1 MRRHPNPEAAARKVM
16 RYFELLEVSRE
27 LAFAGLRHRHPEA
40 TEDELRELWHARL
53 KRSRDEKWK
62 RHD

>member
-1 MRRHPNPEAAARKVM
+1 M

-40 TEDELRELWHARL
+40 TEAAIRALWQERL
-53 KRSRDEKWK
+53 KRSRSEKWLG
-62 RHD
+62 HE

>member
-27 LAFAGLRHRHPEA
+27 LAFAGLRYRHPAA
-40 TEDELRELWHARL
+40 TEQELRALWQARL

-62 RHD
+62 PHE